1 MKAVVVEEGTNRLY
15 IGQVEEPV
23 PGEDDL
29 LVAVKATALNRA
41 DLLQRRG
48 KYPPPP
54 GASTIL
60 GLEMAGVVEKVGR
73 NVTRWKAGDRVCAL
87 LPGGGY
93 AQKVVIPAG
102 MAISIPD
109 DFSFEQASAIPEAYL
124 TAYLN
129 LAVLGK
135 VSPGDYVLIHAAA
148 SGVGTAAI
156 QLVRE
161 MGAIPIATAGSKEKL
176 EECLR
181 LGAKYVIHYKEE
193 DFSQK
198 VAEITGGKGVQVIL
212 DPIGATYWEKNLQSI
227 GTDGR
232 WLVIGGMGGYQL
244 EQVNLQ
250 LLMRKR
256 IHLIGS
262 TLRSRTESNKMELTQ
277 DFLSFAEERFK
288 SGKLVPVIDRVF
300 PWTQAMEAHEYME
313 QNKNIGKVILRIDPQ
328 L

>member
-1 MKAVVVEEGTNRLY
+1 MKAVLVEEGTSQLY
-15 IGQVEEPV
+15 IGQAEDPV
-23 PGEDDL
+23 PGEEDL
-29 LVAVKATALNRA
+29 LVSVEATALNRA

-48 KYPPPP
+48 KYPPPA

-60 GLEMAGVVEKVGR
+60 GLEMAGIVEKVGS
-73 NVTRWKAGDRVCAL
+73 NVTRWKVGDRVCAL

-109 DFSFEQASAIPEAYL
+109 DFSFEQASAIPEAFL

-129 LAVLGK
+129 LVVLGR

-156 QLVRE
+156 QLVKE

-176 EECLR
+176 QVCQR
-181 LGAKYVIHYKEE
+181 LGAEHVIDYKEE

-198 VAEITGGKGVQVIL
+198 VAEISGGKGVQVIL
-212 DPIGATYWEKNLQSI
+212 DPVGASYWEKNLQSI
-227 GTDGR
+227 GVDGR

-262 TLRSRTESNKMELTQ
+262 TLRSRTEPNKMELTQ
-277 DFLSFAEERFK
+277 AFLSFAEERFK
-288 SGKLVPVIDRVF
+288 SDKIVPVIDRVF
-300 PWTQAMEAHEYME
+300 PWAQAMEAHEYME
-313 QNKNIGKVILRIDPQ
+313 QNKNIGKVVLRIDQ
-328 L
+328 NL